1 MRGKTQ
7 LPIPAGAEKVSDK
20 DIQMAERGEN
30 VDQTLIHSIESV
42 VIEWSHQIQ
51 DVLKKD
57 SSQPILEGL
66 NPTPLVELEFWKAKT
81 SNLENIYDQV
91 N

>member
-1 MRGKTQ
+1 MNQG
-7 LPIPAGAEKVSDK
+7 
-20 DIQMAERGEN
+20 
-30 VDQTLIHSIESV
+30 LIHSIESV

-51 DVLKKD
+51 EVLKKD

-66 NPTPLVELEFWKAKT
+66 NPTPAVELQFWAAKT

-91 N
+91 IFLFLKNKVFSFS

>member
-1 MRGKTQ
+1 MNQG
-7 LPIPAGAEKVSDK
+7 
-20 DIQMAERGEN
+20 
-30 VDQTLIHSIESV
+30 LIHSIESV

-51 DVLKKD
+51 EVLKKD

-66 NPTPLVELEFWKAKT
+66 NPTPSVEIQFWAAKT

-91 N
+91 NLLLNHNSFHYKIFF